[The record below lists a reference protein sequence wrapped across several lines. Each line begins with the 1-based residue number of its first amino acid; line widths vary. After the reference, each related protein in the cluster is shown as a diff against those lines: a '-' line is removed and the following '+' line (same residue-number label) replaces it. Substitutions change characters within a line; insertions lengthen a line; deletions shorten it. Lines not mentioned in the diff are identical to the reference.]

1 MPLSMSSTWRTMR
14 PLRRILSS
22 SAADLQTIAILN
34 NAQRLGRNC
43 FHRTFAVDLVQL
55 SLGAVIL
62 HDRERLLLV
71 FLQALGYHFL
81 AIVAAGGEQAT
92 VNVAQVSDTGRL
104 KVNVVDPPAGGTRT
118 TSG

>member
-1 MPLSMSSTWRTMR
+1 MR

-34 NAQRLGRNC
+34 NAQRLRCDC
-43 FHRTFAVDLVQL
+43 FHRAFAVDLVQL
-55 SLGAVIL
+55 TLGPVIL
-62 HDRERLLLV
+62 RHGQRLLLV

-81 AIVAAGGEQAT
+81 AIVAAGGEQAA